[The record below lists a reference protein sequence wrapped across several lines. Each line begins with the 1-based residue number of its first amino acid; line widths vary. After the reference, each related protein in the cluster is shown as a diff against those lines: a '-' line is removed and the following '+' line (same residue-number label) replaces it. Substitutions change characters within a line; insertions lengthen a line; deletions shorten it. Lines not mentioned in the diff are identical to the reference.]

1 MYGYY
6 ETKTNNKKQT
16 DKHLRNYWKKDK
28 FIMSQLQSYPIHTQS
43 KTKNYLS
50 YIFKTKEFE
59 TVGNSLITIT
69 NVDCALPTLKI

>member
-28 FIMSQLQSYPIHTQS
+28 FIMSQLQS
-43 KTKNYLS
+43 
-50 YIFKTKEFE
+50 
-59 TVGNSLITIT
+59 
-69 NVDCALPTLKI
+69 

>member
-16 DKHLRNYWKKDK
+16 DKHLRNYWKKDI
-28 FIMSQLQSYPIHTQS
+28 FIMSQLESKPIYPQS
-43 KTKNYLS
+43 KTKDYLS
-50 YIFKTKEFE
+50 YILKTKELE